1 MSLKIREYMI
11 TKIIH
16 EEKIQKAKK
25 YVEKGE
31 SFVIVTHVTPDGDA
45 IGSAL
50 GLYHF
55 LTAYGKDTVTVVVP
69 NDFPQFYKW
78 MPGHKEIVIH
88 EKYPDDVV
96 ISADTTIYHS
106 GKIIGKAHSAHEA
119 REILE
124 SLSSDTHSVFT
135 SVAVFYKDQVCTF
148 VDETKVTF
156 KNINDMIDDYLS
168 IDEWK
173 GKAGAYA
180 IQGVAGKFI
189 EEVRGDID
197 NVIGLPVKHVIEVIE
212 TLTKKPL

>member
-1 MSLKIREYMI
+1 M
-11 TKIIH
+11 KIILASTSPRRKELLEREGIDFIIDASSITEYLDSSLEI
-16 EEKIQKAKK
+16 EERLKK
-25 YVEKGE
+25 LAYDKGV
-31 SFVIVTHVTPDGDA
+31 S
-45 IGSAL
+45 
-50 GLYHF
+50 
-55 LTAYGKDTVTVVVP
+55 
-69 NDFPQFYKW
+69 
-78 MPGHKEIVIH
+78 IH

-96 ISADTTIYHS
+96 ISADTTIYHN

-124 SLSSDTHSVFT
+124 SLSSHTHSVFT
-135 SVAVFYKDQVCTF
+135 SVAVFYKNQVCTF

-168 IDEWK
+168 VDEWK

-189 EEVRGDID
+189 EEVQGDID

-212 TLTKKPL
+212 TMNEKPL

>member
-1 MSLKIREYMI
+1 MKVILASTSPRRKELLEREGIDFIVDASSITEYLDSSLEI
-11 TKIIH
+11 
-16 EEKIQKAKK
+16 EERLKK
-25 YVEKGE
+25 LAYDKGI
-31 SFVIVTHVTPDGDA
+31 S
-45 IGSAL
+45 
-50 GLYHF
+50 
-55 LTAYGKDTVTVVVP
+55 
-69 NDFPQFYKW
+69 
-78 MPGHKEIVIH
+78 IH

-96 ISADTTIYHS
+96 ISADTTIYHN

-119 REILE
+119 REILK
-124 SLSSDTHSVFT
+124 SLSNDTHSVFT

-156 KNINDMIDDYLS
+156 KNISDMIDDYLS

-189 EEVRGDID
+189 EEVQGDID

-212 TLTKKPL
+212 TMVILNNLGFPKF

>member
-1 MSLKIREYMI
+1 MKVILASTSPRRKELLEREGIDFIIDASSITEYLDSSLEI
-11 TKIIH
+11 
-16 EEKIQKAKK
+16 EERLKK
-25 YVEKGE
+25 LAYDKGV
-31 SFVIVTHVTPDGDA
+31 S
-45 IGSAL
+45 
-50 GLYHF
+50 
-55 LTAYGKDTVTVVVP
+55 
-69 NDFPQFYKW
+69 
-78 MPGHKEIVIH
+78 IH

-96 ISADTTIYHS
+96 ISADTTIYHN

-189 EEVRGDID
+189 EEVQGDID

-212 TLTKKPL
+212 TMNEKIGRAHV

>member
-1 MSLKIREYMI
+1 M
-11 TKIIH
+11 KIILASTSPRRK
-16 EEKIQKAKK
+16 ELLEREGID
-25 YVEKGE
+25 
-31 SFVIVTHVTPDGDA
+31 FIIDA
-45 IGSAL
+45 SSITEYLDSSL
-50 GLYHF
+50 
-55 LTAYGKDTVTVVVP
+55 
-69 NDFPQFYKW
+69 
-78 MPGHKEIVIH
+78 
-88 EKYPDDVV
+88 
-96 ISADTTIYHS
+96 
-106 GKIIGKAHSAHEA
+106 
-119 REILE
+119 EILE

-189 EEVRGDID
+189 KEVQGDID

>member
-1 MSLKIREYMI
+1 M
-11 TKIIH
+11 
-16 EEKIQKAKK
+16 
-25 YVEKGE
+25 
-31 SFVIVTHVTPDGDA
+31 
-45 IGSAL
+45 
-50 GLYHF
+50 
-55 LTAYGKDTVTVVVP
+55 
-69 NDFPQFYKW
+69 
-78 MPGHKEIVIH
+78 
-88 EKYPDDVV
+88 
-96 ISADTTIYHS
+96 
-106 GKIIGKAHSAHEA
+106 
-119 REILE
+119 
-124 SLSSDTHSVFT
+124 FT

-212 TLTKKPL
+212 TFTKKPL

>member
-1 MSLKIREYMI
+1 MMHLLRKRILASTSPRRKELLEREGIDFIIDASSITEYLDSSLEI
-11 TKIIH
+11 
-16 EEKIQKAKK
+16 EERLKK
-25 YVEKGE
+25 LAYDKGI
-31 SFVIVTHVTPDGDA
+31 S
-45 IGSAL
+45 
-50 GLYHF
+50 
-55 LTAYGKDTVTVVVP
+55 
-69 NDFPQFYKW
+69 
-78 MPGHKEIVIH
+78 IH

-96 ISADTTIYHS
+96 ISADTTIYHN

-189 EEVRGDID
+189 EEVQGDID

>member
-1 MSLKIREYMI
+1 M
-11 TKIIH
+11 KIILASTSPRRKELLEREGIDFIVDASSITEYLDSSLEI
-16 EEKIQKAKK
+16 EERLKK
-25 YVEKGE
+25 LAYDKGI
-31 SFVIVTHVTPDGDA
+31 S
-45 IGSAL
+45 
-50 GLYHF
+50 
-55 LTAYGKDTVTVVVP
+55 
-69 NDFPQFYKW
+69 
-78 MPGHKEIVIH
+78 IH

-96 ISADTTIYHS
+96 ISADTTIYHN

-156 KNINDMIDDYLS
+156 KNISDMIDDYLS

-189 EEVRGDID
+189 EEVQGDID

-212 TLTKKPL
+212 TLTKKPLQASFLAPICKHFIFILKTLTV

>member
-1 MSLKIREYMI
+1 M
-11 TKIIH
+11 KIILASTSPRRKELLEREGIDFIIDASSITEYLDSSLEI
-16 EEKIQKAKK
+16 EERLKK
-25 YVEKGE
+25 LAYDKGI
-31 SFVIVTHVTPDGDA
+31 S
-45 IGSAL
+45 
-50 GLYHF
+50 
-55 LTAYGKDTVTVVVP
+55 
-69 NDFPQFYKW
+69 
-78 MPGHKEIVIH
+78 IH

-96 ISADTTIYHS
+96 ISADTTIYHN

-156 KNINDMIDDYLS
+156 KNISDMIDDYLS
-168 IDEWK
+168 IDEWQ

-189 EEVRGDID
+189 EEVQGDID

-212 TLTKKPL
+212 TLTKKHYRLLF

>member
-1 MSLKIREYMI
+1 M
-11 TKIIH
+11 KIILASTSPRRKELLEREGIDFIIDASSITEYLDSSLEI
-16 EEKIQKAKK
+16 EERLKK
-25 YVEKGE
+25 LAYDKGV
-31 SFVIVTHVTPDGDA
+31 S
-45 IGSAL
+45 
-50 GLYHF
+50 
-55 LTAYGKDTVTVVVP
+55 
-69 NDFPQFYKW
+69 
-78 MPGHKEIVIH
+78 IH

-96 ISADTTIYHS
+96 ISADTTIYHN

-189 EEVRGDID
+189 EEVQGDID

-212 TLTKKPL
+212 TLTKKPLQASFFLHLYVSA

>member
-1 MSLKIREYMI
+1 M
-11 TKIIH
+11 KIILASTSPRRKELLEREGIDFIIDASSITECLDSSLEI
-16 EEKIQKAKK
+16 EERLKK
-25 YVEKGE
+25 LAYDKGV
-31 SFVIVTHVTPDGDA
+31 S
-45 IGSAL
+45 
-50 GLYHF
+50 
-55 LTAYGKDTVTVVVP
+55 
-69 NDFPQFYKW
+69 
-78 MPGHKEIVIH
+78 IH

-212 TLTKKPL
+212 TLTKKPLYASFLAPICKRFIFILKTLTV

>member
-1 MSLKIREYMI
+1 M
-11 TKIIH
+11 
-16 EEKIQKAKK
+16 
-25 YVEKGE
+25 
-31 SFVIVTHVTPDGDA
+31 
-45 IGSAL
+45 
-50 GLYHF
+50 
-55 LTAYGKDTVTVVVP
+55 
-69 NDFPQFYKW
+69 
-78 MPGHKEIVIH
+78 
-88 EKYPDDVV
+88 
-96 ISADTTIYHS
+96 
-106 GKIIGKAHSAHEA
+106 
-119 REILE
+119 
-124 SLSSDTHSVFT
+124 FT

-189 EEVRGDID
+189 EEVQGDID

>member
-1 MSLKIREYMI
+1 M
-11 TKIIH
+11 KIILASTSPRRKELLEREGIDFIIDASSITEYLDSSLEI
-16 EEKIQKAKK
+16 EERLKK
-25 YVEKGE
+25 LAYDKGI
-31 SFVIVTHVTPDGDA
+31 S
-45 IGSAL
+45 
-50 GLYHF
+50 
-55 LTAYGKDTVTVVVP
+55 
-69 NDFPQFYKW
+69 
-78 MPGHKEIVIH
+78 IH

-96 ISADTTIYHS
+96 ISADTTIYH
-106 GKIIGKAHSAHEA
+106 KAHSAHEA

-156 KNINDMIDDYLS
+156 KNISDMIDDYLS
-168 IDEWK
+168 IDEWQ

-189 EEVRGDID
+189 EEVQGDID

>member
-1 MSLKIREYMI
+1 M
-11 TKIIH
+11 
-16 EEKIQKAKK
+16 
-25 YVEKGE
+25 
-31 SFVIVTHVTPDGDA
+31 
-45 IGSAL
+45 
-50 GLYHF
+50 
-55 LTAYGKDTVTVVVP
+55 
-69 NDFPQFYKW
+69 
-78 MPGHKEIVIH
+78 
-88 EKYPDDVV
+88 
-96 ISADTTIYHS
+96 
-106 GKIIGKAHSAHEA
+106 
-119 REILE
+119 
-124 SLSSDTHSVFT
+124 FT

-168 IDEWK
+168 VDEWK